1 MALVM
6 SEHRNITSE
15 EMAAL
20 LPDYEVSQR
29 SWKRVKKRLLG
40 RLAVVAALYGLRYF
54 ILVFFPEY
62 NAYLTDHWSDIGED
76 TLFDI
81 VVYRST
87 LIVFLLLAYLYAIYN
102 NAYLRTVA
110 IMVLVVAFA
119 LLWSD
124 LESLLLYSLIEF
136 QWYLILPFAVRIAVI
151 YLLFKNY
158 LDIRQ

>member
-6 SEHRNITSE
+6 SEHRNITPE

-40 RLAVVAALYGLRYF
+40 RLAVVAALYGLRFF

-124 LESLLLYSLIEF
+124 LESLLFYSLIEF
-136 QWYLILPFAVRIAVI
+136 QWYLILPFVVRIAVI

>member
-1 MALVM
+1 M

-40 RLAVVAALYGLRYF
+40 RLALVSALYGLRLF
-54 ILVFFPEY
+54 IFVYYPEY
-62 NAYLTDHWSDIGED
+62 HIELLSDRFVAGEDEMLDIG
-76 TLFDI
+76 I
-81 VVYRST
+81 YRSA
-87 LIVFLLLAYLYAIYN
+87 LLVFLLVIYLYAIYN

-110 IMVLVVAFA
+110 TIALIVTFA

-124 LESLLLYSLIEF
+124 LESLLFYSLIEF
-136 QWYLILPFAVRIAVI
+136 QWYLILTFVVRIAVI